1 MTVSSFGFARGNV
14 AKLLAFP
21 RYGAGWLRSHT
32 VRRDPQQW
40 VVGSAFGVADG
51 ALAFVRAALELPA
64 PPRIIWL
71 SGSEQEAAQARE
83 LGVADVIDRDS
94 PAGLHATLGAGLA
107 VVTHGF
113 GDVNRYGLSG
123 AVIVQLWHGAPL
135 KKLHADSPAVT
146 SLGGLERLPGASAL
160 MRWAYRRGTSRI
172 SLLPTGSSYFVASL
186 CSAFTLTP
194 RQVQVTGEPRADV
207 LFTGGTAQRIAD
219 ARALLAPHLGGHTDA
234 TVVLYAPT
242 WRDGEPDPGV
252 PTEDEWERLDEFCEA
267 NDVVLLVRPHRLAV
281 GEYNHSSSRVR
292 LLTSRELADSMAVL
306 WAVDVLIS
314 DYSSMVVDFAATG
327 HHILL
332 LAPDLESYTR
342 TRGLYIDYGWLA
354 GGSWSSTWTQ
364 LIDRLDALLND
375 ADAADASAEHTR
387 MLADTFHAHTDGR
400 NAARVV
406 SVALDLV
413 HARFTRTR
421 RRREP

>member
-1 MTVSSFGFARGNV
+1 MTVSSFGFAKGNV

-21 RYGAGWLRSHT
+21 RYGLGWLRART
-32 VRRDPQQW
+32 VRRDPQLW

-71 SGSEQEAAQARE
+71 SGSAKETEAARKV
-83 LGVADVIDRDS
+83 GVADVIDRDS
-94 PAGLHATLGAGLA
+94 PEALEATLHAGLA

-135 KKLHADSPAVT
+135 KKLHADSPVVT
-146 SLGGLERLPGASAL
+146 SLGRLERLPGASRL

-172 SLLPTGSSYFVASL
+172 SLLPTGSPYFVPSL
-186 CSAFTLTP
+186 CSAFALTP
-194 RQVQVTGEPRADV
+194 RQVQVIGEPRADV
-207 LFTGGTAQRIAD
+207 LFAGSTAERIAT
-219 ARALLAPHLGGHTDA
+219 AKALLAPHLGGHTDA
-234 TVVLYAPT
+234 TIVLHAPT

-252 PTEDEWERLDEFCEA
+252 PTEEEWLRLDEFCEA
-267 NDVVLLVRPHRLAV
+267 NNVVLLVRPHRLAV

-292 LLTSRELADSMAVL
+292 LLTSKQLADSMAVL
-306 WAVDVLIS
+306 WAVDVLVS
-314 DYSSMVVDFAATG
+314 DYSSMVVDFTATG

-332 LAPDLESYTR
+332 LAPDLESYAHS
-342 TRGLYIDYGWLA
+342 RGLYIDYGWLA
-354 GGSWSSTWTQ
+354 GGAWSSTWTE

-375 ADAADASAEHTR
+375 PAAARASAEHTR
-387 MLADTFHAHTDGR
+387 MLAETFHTHTDGR

-413 HARFTRTR
+413 HAKFTPR
-421 RRREP
+421 RRRSEG

>member
-21 RYGAGWLRSHT
+21 RYGLGWLRART
-32 VRRDPQQW
+32 IRRDPQLW

-51 ALAFVRAALELPA
+51 ALAFIRAALELPA

-71 SGSEQEAAQARE
+71 SGSPQETEAAGR
-83 LGVADVIDRDS
+83 LGIAEVIDRDS
-94 PAGLHATLGAGLA
+94 PAGLKATLRAGLA

-172 SLLPTGSSYFVASL
+172 SLLPTGSTYFVASL
-186 CSAFTLTP
+186 CSAFALSP

-207 LFTGGTAQRIAD
+207 LFAGRAADRIAN
-219 ARALLAPHLGGHTDA
+219 ARALLAPHLGGHTSA
-234 TVVLYAPT
+234 KVVLYAPT

-252 PTEDEWERLDEFCEA
+252 PTEDEWLRLDEFCEA

-292 LLTSRELADSMAVL
+292 LLTSQQLADSMAIL

-327 HHILL
+327 HHVLL
-332 LAPDLESYTR
+332 LAPDLESYQR

-354 GGSWSSTWTQ
+354 GGTWSSTWTE

-375 ADAADASAEHTR
+375 PNAALASTEHTR

-400 NAARVV
+400 NAIRVV

-413 HARFTRTR
+413 HARFSTA
-421 RRREP
+421 RELRQG

>member
-1 MTVSSFGFARGNV
+1 MTESSFGFASGNV
-14 AKLLAFP
+14 TKLLSFP
-21 RYGAGWLRSHT
+21 RYLLGWLRART
-32 VRRDPQQW
+32 IRRDPQLW

-64 PPRIIWL
+64 PPRIVWL
-71 SGSEQEAAQARE
+71 SRSAAETEAAYRA
-83 LGVADVIDRDS
+83 GVAEVVLRDS
-94 PAGLHATLGAGLA
+94 SDGLKMTLRAGLA

-172 SLLPTGSSYFVASL
+172 SLLPTGSAVFVASL

-194 RQVQVTGEPRADV
+194 RQVLVTGEPRADI
-207 LFTGGTAQRIAD
+207 LFTGRKADRIAS

-234 TVVLYAPT
+234 TVILYAPT

-252 PTEDEWERLDEFCEA
+252 PSEDEWLRLDEFCEA
-267 NDVVLLVRPHRLAV
+267 NNVVLLVRPHRLAV
-281 GEYNHSSSRVR
+281 GEYNHASSRVR
-292 LLTSRELADSMAVL
+292 LLTSQQLADSMAIL
-306 WAVDVLIS
+306 WAVDVLVS
-314 DYSSMVVDFAATG
+314 DYSSMIVDFAATG
-327 HHILL
+327 HHIQL

-354 GGSWSSTWTQ
+354 GGSWSTTWTE
-364 LIDRLDALLND
+364 LLDRLDSLLND
-375 ADAADASAEHTR
+375 PAAAQASQQHTA
-387 MLADTFHAHTDGR
+387 MLADTFHTHTDGR

-406 SVALDLV
+406 STALDLV
-413 HARFTRTR
+413 HARFTRPR
-421 RRREP
+421 RGGER